1 MAIMLH
7 YALLRAQLLFLKTKK
22 KRSIS
27 ILATIQLTDLIA
39 TLKFLLIKFT
49 LDYHL

>member
-22 KRSIS
+22 KEAFQS
-27 ILATIQLTDLIA
+27 ATIQLTELIA
-39 TLKFLLIKFT
+39 TLKLLLIKFT